1 MALVETSRA
10 QVILKETECSFE
22 SFRGSGAGGQHRNV
36 TDSAVRITHLP
47 TGMVVKSESQRSWW
61 QNRNAAM
68 AELANRLA
76 SAEATAAAVAANQDR
91 TSQIGVGDRPSHD
104 WTWCGWRDEVTHH
117 RSGRRYQMS
126 AALKGRFL

>member
-1 MALVETSRA
+1 MALVEATSARTA
-10 QVILKETECSFE
+10 LKEAECSFE

-36 TDSAVRITHLP
+36 TDSAVRVTHLP
-47 TGMVVKSESQRSWW
+47 TGIVVKSEGQRSWW

-76 SAEATAAAVAANQDR
+76 SAEATAAAAAANQNR

-104 WTWCGWRDEVTHH
+104 WTWCGWRDEVVHH
-117 RSGRRYQMS
+117 GSGRRYRMN
-126 AALKGRFL
+126 AALRGRFL

>member
-1 MALVETSRA
+1 MALVEATST
-10 QVILKETECSFE
+10 QTVLKESDCSIE

-36 TDSAVRITHLP
+36 TDSAVRITHIP
-47 TGMVVKSESQRSWW
+47 TGVVVKSEGQRSWW

-68 AELANRLA
+68 VELANRLA
-76 SAEATAAAVAANQDR
+76 SAEATAAADETNRNR
-91 TSQIGVGDRPSHD
+91 TNQIGIGDRPSHD

-117 RSGRRYQMS
+117 GSGRRFQMS